1 VTWRGHLNFGY
12 VPFSGVNAENPAQ
25 PTSEDDLPEQM
36 RVRRDKR
43 AALLA
48 KGVDPYPVQVPRTHS
63 LREIRDAYPDLPSD
77 TSTGQVVG
85 VTGRVMYLRNTG
97 KLCFATLREGDT
109 ELQAMI
115 SLAAVGEE
123 SLAEWKAD
131 VDLGDHVLVHGEVA
145 TSRRGELSVM
155 VDSWRITSKSLRP
168 LPVAH
173 KQLAEETRIRQR
185 YVDLILRPAAGQTVR
200 TRATVVRSLRDSFHQ
215 RGYIEVETP
224 MLQALQGGASAR
236 PFVTHSNAFDMDLFL
251 RIAPELYLKRCVV
264 GGLEKVFEINRN
276 FRNEGS
282 DSSHSPEFAML
293 EFYGAY
299 ETYDTMAVLTRE
311 LVQEAAQAAFG
322 TQVVTLVDDT
332 EYDLSGEWT
341 NLSMYE
347 SLSGALDAEIT
358 PQTPVDILRKHADA
372 LGLQVNPKHG
382 HGKLVEELW
391 EHLIGD
397 HLFAPT
403 FVRDFPLETSPLTRE
418 HRTEQGKVEKWDL
431 YVRGFELATGYS
443 ELVDPVVE
451 RARLEAQA
459 RLAAAGDDEAMP
471 VDDDF
476 LRSLEYGMPPTGGVG
491 MGIDRLLMALTGLGI
506 RETILFPLVRPE

>member
-1 VTWRGHLNFGY
+1 
-12 VPFSGVNAENPAQ
+12 VNADNPVT
-25 PTSEDDLPEQM
+25 PSTEEDLPEQM
-36 RVRRDKR
+36 RIRREKR

-63 LREIRDAYPDLPSD
+63 LREVRDLYPDLPAD
-77 TSTGQVVG
+77 TSTGLVAG
-85 VTGRVMYLRNTG
+85 VTGRVMFLRNTG
-97 KLCFATLREGDT
+97 KLCFATLREGDGT

-115 SLAAVGEE
+115 SLAAVGDE
-123 SLAEWKAD
+123 SLADWKSE
-131 VDLGDHVLVHGEVA
+131 VDLGDHVFVHGEIA

-155 VDSWRITSKSLRP
+155 ADSWRVTAKALRP

-185 YVDLILRPAAGQTVR
+185 YVDLILRPAARQTVR
-200 TRATVVRSLRDSFHQ
+200 TRATVVRSLRDSFHE
-215 RGYIEVETP
+215 RGFVEVETP
-224 MLQALQGGASAR
+224 MLQALQGGATAR
-236 PFVTHSNAFDMDLFL
+236 PFVTHSNAFDMDLYL

-293 EFYGAY
+293 EFYAAY

-311 LVQEAAQAAFG
+311 LVQEAAQSAFG
-322 TQVVTLVDDT
+322 TQVVTLADGT
-332 EYDLSGEWT
+332 EYDVSGEWPS
-341 NLSMYE
+341 LSMYG
-347 SLSGALDAEIT
+347 SLAERLDAEIT
-358 PQTPVDILRKHADA
+358 PETPVEILRKHADA
-372 LGLQVNPKHG
+372 IGMPVDPKHG

-403 FVRDFPLETSPLTRE
+403 FVRDFPVETSPLTRE
-418 HRTEQGKVEKWDL
+418 HRTEPGVAEKWDL

-459 RLAAAGDDEAMP
+459 RLAADGDDEAMP

-476 LRSLEYGMPPTGGVG
+476 LRSLEYGMPPSGGVG